1 MIAVSLPDELL
12 QKLDNAVAK
21 TGKKRSYLI
30 RESIQMYLNQIEN
43 THENKEIILNTSKP
57 FYEILIEEFQV
68 EKELM
73 TEARKTEFTMF
84 SDNGKLYVVNSKGN
98 TRKLEAVYVNNFF
111 EEYKKTGSMSP
122 SSYQDITFNSSYL
135 LAALK
140 YLIEKELI

>member
-12 QKLDNAVAK
+12 QKLDNAEAK

-43 THENKEIILNTSKP
+43 THEKKEIILNTSKP

-111 EEYKKTGSMSP
+111 EEYKKTGSMIP
-122 SSYQDITFNSSYL
+122 SSYQDITFNTT
-135 LAALK
+135 
-140 YLIEKELI
+140 

>member
-12 QKLDNAVAK
+12 QKLDTAVAK

-30 RESIQMYLNQIEN
+30 RESIQMYLNQKKI
-43 THENKEIILNTSKP
+43 HMKKKIILNTSKP

>member
-43 THENKEIILNTSKP
+43 THEKKEIILNTSKP

-73 TEARKTEFTMF
+73 TEARKTEFSGT
-84 SDNGKLYVVNSKGN
+84 SHYWTVSTLVWNPVP
-98 TRKLEAVYVNNFF
+98 T
-111 EEYKKTGSMSP
+111 TSP
-122 SSYQDITFNSSYL
+122 RSVPS
-135 LAALK
+135 
-140 YLIEKELI
+140 